1 MPLPGTK
8 IKIFNPDEEGVGEI
22 CVKGRNVFMGYL
34 KRDEENLE
42 AFDVEGYFHTGDL
55 GFLDEFGRL
64 QISGRIKDIIITA
77 GGDNISPT
85 PIEFSLKT
93 ICPII
98 SYCVLVGDE

>member
-8 IKIFNPDEEGVGEI
+8 IKIFNPDEEGIGEI

-34 KRDEENLE
+34 KRDDENLE
-42 AFDVEGYFHTGDL
+42 AFDVEGYFHSGDL

-85 PIEFSLKT
+85 SIEFNLKT
-93 ICPII
+93 
-98 SYCVLVGDE
+98 